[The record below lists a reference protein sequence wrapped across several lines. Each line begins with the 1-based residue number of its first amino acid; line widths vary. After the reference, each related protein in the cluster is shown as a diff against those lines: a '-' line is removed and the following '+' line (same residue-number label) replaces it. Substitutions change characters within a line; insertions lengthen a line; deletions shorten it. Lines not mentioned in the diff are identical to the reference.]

1 MGGMKTTKPI
11 QIFKPGNHVA
21 MSGAPLSFSG
31 ADLAA
36 SAAAYDPAKHEAP
49 IVIGHPKHDDPAY
62 GWIKSLAFA
71 DGGLDAEPHQVD
83 PAFMEWHAAGRVKK
97 VSASFYTPDSPQNP
111 VPGVYYLRHVGFLG
125 AQPPA
130 VKGLRAPEFAENEEG
145 VVEFGDWDDR
155 LNARLWRRLRDW
167 VIGKFGIEEADK
179 ALSDWD
185 IQSLADDAAQP
196 ENPSQISPQF
206 SEPTQ
211 PKGDE
216 MSQEDKDRLAA
227 LEAENA
233 ALKAKQ
239 AERAASA
246 CHDENAAFAEALT
259 KEGKLLPAHKGVA
272 VAMLDNLAS
281 QETQVEFGE
290 GDAKKPLADAFKE
303 FLKAQPKQVEF
314 GEIVKPEGDAGTIEF
329 SAPGGFAVDAER
341 LEIHQKALAYQAAH
355 PSTTYQTAVNAVGG

>member
-1 MGGMKTTKPI
+1 MNTNKPI
-11 QIFKPGNHVA
+11 QIFKTGAHTA
-21 MSGAPLSFSG
+21 MSGAALSFTES
-31 ADLAA
+31 DLAA

-49 IVIGHPKHDDPAY
+49 IVVGHPKHDAPAY
-62 GWIKSLAFA
+62 GWVASLAFA
-71 DGGLDAEPHQVD
+71 DGGLDAEPAQLD
-83 PAFMEWHAAGRVKK
+83 AAFAEMVGAGRFKK
-97 VSASFYTPDSPQNP
+97 ISASFYTPDSPQNP

-155 LNARLWRRLRDW
+155 MVARLFRGLRNFF
-167 VIGKFGIEEADK
+167 IEKFGQADADK
-179 ALSDWD
+179 ALDEYTVQALSDE
-185 IQSLADDAAQP
+185 AAQP
-196 ENPSQISPQF
+196 ENPGQISPQF
-206 SEPTQ
+206 SEPTP

-216 MSQEDKDRLAA
+216 MPQEDKDRLAA

-233 ALKAKQ
+233 ALKAG
-239 AERAASA
+239 RAAQTA
-246 CHDENAAFAEALT
+246 AARHAENISFAESLA
-259 KEGKLLPAHKGVA
+259 KEGKLLPAHKSVA

-290 GDAKKPLADAFKE
+290 GEAKKPLAEAFQE

-314 GEIVKPEGDAGTIEF
+314 GEVVKPEGDAGTIEF
-329 SAPGGFAVDAER
+329 AAPGGFAVDAER